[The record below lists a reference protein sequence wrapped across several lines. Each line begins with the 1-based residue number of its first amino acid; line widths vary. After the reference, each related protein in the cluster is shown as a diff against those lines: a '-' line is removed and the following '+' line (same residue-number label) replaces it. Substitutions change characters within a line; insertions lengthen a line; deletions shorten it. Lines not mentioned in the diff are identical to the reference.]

1 MKKPPAIKLSV
12 ILGVG
17 GIAIASMSFLP
28 ASSSFDPINE
38 VLDIV
43 NVNPAVEE
51 PADEQPPVDE
61 DPVDEQPPGVED
73 PVDEQPPVDEDP
85 VDEDPV
91 DEQPPGVEKPADDPP
106 VDEEPV
112 AA

>member
-12 ILGVG
+12 ILGVS

-51 PADEQPPVDE
+51 PADEQPP
-61 DPVDEQPPGVED
+61 GVEE
-73 PVDEQPPVDEDP
+73 PADEQPPVDEDA
-85 VDEDPV
+85 V

>member
-61 DPVDEQPPGVED
+61 DPVDEQPPGV
-73 PVDEQPPVDEDP
+73 
-85 VDEDPV
+85 
-91 DEQPPGVEKPADDPP
+91 
-106 VDEEPV
+106 
-112 AA
+112 